1 MPSRLDQSAIS
12 RPSPTRR
19 FRDFLGGLVDNTNDV
34 RVAPFGRLSCIRQ
47 GNDPLG
53 AATNDYDL
61 VILDASLNLIA
72 QSANRQ
78 TGAEDPL
85 EAVAIFN
92 PAPVSQTFKVAI
104 RKAAGESRLLNLFCL
119 GASAQ
124 QYVTPGGSVV
134 GHPALREAV
143 AVGAVDVSDPGLDSV
158 ESYSSEGPT
167 RIFFPAAETRPKPDI
182 VAFDGISISNAGGF
196 PRCPPVCQFFGTS
209 AAAPHSAAV
218 AALLLSK
225 NPSLTPAEIQD
236 ALRTTAVDIG
246 PAGPDDSS
254 GAGRLDALA
263 AAQAVGA
270 PACAGNRD
278 CADGNACTTDSCERG
293 TCRHQPVSCDDSDVC
308 NGAETCDPATAGG
321 SPQCCARREG
331 RSSASGTRR
340 QRLSTI
346 DGSRAPSRPSS
357 ALALPGR

>member
-1 MPSRLDQSAIS
+1 MY
-12 RPSPTRR
+12 RPSPTTS
-19 FRDFLGGLVDNTNDV
+19 FHDFLGGPVDNTNDV
-34 RVAPFGRLSCIRQ
+34 SVAPFGTLSCILQ
-47 GNDPLG
+47 WNDPFG

-61 VILDASLNLIA
+61 VMLDANLNLIA
-72 QSANRQ
+72 QSANPQ
-78 TGAEDPL
+78 TGAGDPL

-92 PAPVSQTFKVAI
+92 PAPVSQIFKVAI

-124 QYVTPGGSVV
+124 QYVTTEGSVV

-143 AVGAVDVSDPGLDSV
+143 AVGAVDVSEPGLDSV

-182 VAFDGISISNAGGF
+182 VAFDGVSISNAGGF
-196 PRCPPVCQFFGTS
+196 PRCPPACQFFGTS

-246 PAGPDDSS
+246 PAGPDDSTGARRRIDTAIANLTS
-254 GAGRLDALA
+254 RVQLTTEAAGAGDRRRESRMLRA
-263 AAQAVGA
+263 
-270 PACAGNRD
+270 
-278 CADGNACTTDSCERG
+278 
-293 TCRHQPVSCDDSDVC
+293 
-308 NGAETCDPATAGG
+308 
-321 SPQCCARREG
+321 ARRSFKRVRHATTSAQHNRRIA
-331 RSSASGTRR
+331 RSLATVIRTR
-340 QRLSTI
+340 LA
-346 DGSRAPSRPSS
+346 RAKSELQSL
-357 ALALPGR
+357 LAR